1 METNQ
6 TISSRPSEVNNISE
20 NPKKVS
26 SSNSVQEN
34 STNHEMSTNPKS
46 SISSPVST
54 TSSSQPKESQSNLL
68 NTTEGINNPITFN
81 NSSSE
86 NSAASIL
93 TSYSNNNSESSE
105 TGYLNI
111 SNKAQRDNHS
121 EVSHSLTT
129 SNSNENNVSSIQ
141 SQAIL
146 ESSKSSTNK
155 RSSSLSIIN
164 STSHPQKEDNQA
176 NSSDE
181 VKSNN
186 NIESIIGQLN
196 SISNKTHVNSLTSQ
210 KLSVIY
216 TLPSK
221 SKVMNEKNKNSNTI
235 SEEKLIRTPQKN
247 DESQNLGQITAL
259 DLSFNKEAETMKDF
273 KTVATKVPDNE
284 NGDRSQN
291 NKTNSIDKGKGFF
304 KRSEFNYKLL
314 DSDNHILK
322 ENVLLKKHGLIS
334 DNFFIGLI
342 TILGAC
348 FIFIFILFKKKKRVK
363 KDID

>member
-34 STNHEMSTNPKS
+34 STDHEMSTNPKS
-46 SISSPVST
+46 SISSPIST
-54 TSSSQPKESQSNLL
+54 ISSSQPKESQSNLL
-68 NTTEGINNPITFN
+68 NTTVGINKPITFN

-86 NSAASIL
+86 NFAASNL

-111 SNKAQRDNHS
+111 PNEAQRDNHS
-121 EVSHSLTT
+121 EVSHSLPS

-146 ESSKSSTNK
+146 ESSKSSTN
-155 RSSSLSIIN
+155 RMSSSFSIIN
-164 STSHPQKEDNQA
+164 STSHPQNEDNQS

-186 NIESIIGQLN
+186 NIESILGQLN

-221 SKVMNEKNKNSNTI
+221 SKVMNEKNRNSNTI

-259 DLSFNKEAETMKDF
+259 DLSFNKEVDS
-273 KTVATKVPDNE
+273 KTVADKVPDNE
-284 NGDRSQN
+284 NGDQSQN
-291 NKTNSIDKGKGFF
+291 DKTSTIDKDKGFF
-304 KRSEFNYKLL
+304 KRSEFNSKIL
-314 DSDNHILK
+314 DSDNNILK
-322 ENVLLKKHGLIS
+322 KTDFIKKHGLLS
-334 DNFFIGLI
+334 DNFLIVLI